1 MNECLGP
8 DKGILRKNI
17 NEPLWSALTQGVAT
31 FKTTVPYAAGQA
43 WAQAFVECRRA
54 PKKVPAPPYH
64 GVAKFPQQ
72 LYCSSS
78 DRDGVVGSG
87 NGGGSEEVLLSSYQ
101 ATLGQ

>member
-1 MNECLGP
+1 MNLCGP
-8 DKGILRKNI
+8 PSPRG
-17 NEPLWSALTQGVAT
+17 

-87 NGGGSEEVLLSSYQ
+87 NGGGSEQVLLSSYQ
-101 ATLGQ
+101 ATLGQWHGMVGGMDSGLS